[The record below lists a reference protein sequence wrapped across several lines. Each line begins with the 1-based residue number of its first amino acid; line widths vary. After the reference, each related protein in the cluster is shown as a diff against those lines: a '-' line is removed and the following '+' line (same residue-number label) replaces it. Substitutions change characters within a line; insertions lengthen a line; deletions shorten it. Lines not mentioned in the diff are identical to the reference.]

1 MLMEKVLAVH
11 VPGTAPINANVT
23 YVQGS
28 HTILVPVFPQDLSMK
43 VFAPPFLIPGGDLW
57 EVLFTVQTEGVVFS
71 DVTFDGGPADLP
83 ILNYG
88 PIDSTKVVW
97 KTTFNT
103 SNLTKNVE
111 MLNCH
116 IYLNG
121 SDPGVSQAY
130 KGDPTIAVVKD
141 PIDG

>member
-28 HTILVPVFPQDLSMK
+28 PKILVPVFPQDLSMK
-43 VFAPPFLIPGGDLW
+43 VFAPPFLIPGGDVW
-57 EVLFTVQTEGVVFS
+57 EVFFAVQTEGVVFS
-71 DVTFDGGPADLP
+71 NVTFSGGPTDLP
-83 ILNYG
+83 ISQGG
-88 PIDSTKVVW
+88 PIDSTNVVW
-97 KTTFNT
+97 RSTFDT
-103 SNLTKNVE
+103 RKLTKDVE
-111 MLNCH
+111 MLSCQ
-116 IYLNG
+116 IFLSGG
-121 SDPGVSQAY
+121 SGPSHDY